1 LVTVVG
7 FTSALKASGYMPS
20 GKLDMQDIYALV
32 GHAFNHA
39 LFQFANLP
47 DLSIFSTKG
56 MPEKKGAWMVK
67 KMLDVIGIVN
77 KNIFQS

>member
-1 LVTVVG
+1 
-7 FTSALKASGYMPS
+7 MPS

-32 GHAFNHA
+32 GHAFNHVP
-39 LFQFANLP
+39 FQFANLP

-67 KMLDVIGIVN
+67 KN
-77 KNIFQS
+77 A